1 MKTFPLDY
9 EVESGNCV
17 VRMALNFDRKTSS
30 EQHFRFSVFE
40 DGKEVSNRPEDLG
53 KDLIYTII
61 VKALEV
67 SSEYTG
73 TKKEQWRARISTG
86 LIVTKK

>member
-17 VRMALNFDRKTSS
+17 VRMALDFAGKKSS
-30 EQHFRFSVFE
+30 EQHFRFSVF
-40 DGKEVSNRPEDLG
+40 DNGREVSNRPEDLG

-61 VKALEV
+61 EKALEV
-67 SSEYTG
+67 SAEYTG
-73 TKKEQWRARISTG
+73 TKKEQWKARMSTG